1 MRKPHVSLAAVFTIL
16 VLSSPAPATD
26 PPKASSA
33 SAPVLTADEA
43 ARFAAFKR
51 LAAADPTMTVVAA
64 VNPVLKPS
72 AIRKEISCGVWS
84 QATTNPTYPSPF
96 LYFVN
101 NTGASLPKG
110 VHIEWHVDGYPAS
123 CCRGVAG
130 PVHSRWEA
138 NPPTSAF
145 YYSQTPLVLPPQP
158 MTRPCK
164 AWVILP

>member
-1 MRKPHVSLAAVFTIL
+1 MRKSFVSLAAVFTIL
-16 VLSSPAPATD
+16 VLSSPAPASD
-26 PPKASSA
+26 PPKASTA
-33 SAPVLTADEA
+33 SAPALTADEA

-51 LAAADPTMTVVAA
+51 LTAPDPTMTVVAE

-72 AIRKEISCGVWS
+72 AIRKQISCGVY
-84 QATTNPTYPSPF
+84 ALNPSNPYYPSPF

-101 NTGASLPKG
+101 NTGGSLPKG
-110 VHIEWHVDGYPAS
+110 VHIEWHVEGYPGS

-138 NPPTSAF
+138 NPPTPAF
-145 YYSQTPLVLPPQP
+145 YYTQAPLLNPPQP

-164 AWVILP
+164 AWAILP